1 MEKAYNKDWT
11 TPVVLSNL
19 NRLAYFTA
27 VVETSSFTAAAER
40 LGITKAVVSQQVARL
55 EDELRTTLLIRST
68 RRVRTTEA
76 GQAFY
81 YRCVLILKDAEDA
94 FSELAESI
102 NDPTGTLRLTAPL
115 DYGINVVV
123 PTITE
128 FSRQFSQCKVEA
140 SFSDKTMDVMS
151 ENTNIDVAIRVGW
164 LTEQHLQ
171 ARQIGHFKQ
180 LLVATEQ
187 AYPGIRELDTP
198 QDVLPLPFIANTAL
212 REHSLWT
219 FSQNELDRQTIR
231 LHPSILLDATL
242 AVKEAVLGG
251 AGLAILPDFAIT
263 EELASGR
270 LVHVLPQWDLPVG
283 YIYAVFPTA
292 RFRPAKVKAFVDM
305 LTRRIAP
312 SS

>member
-1 MEKAYNKDWT
+1 MEKAYNKDRINS
-11 TPVVLSNL
+11 VVLSNL

-40 LGITKAVVSQQVARL
+40 LGITKAVVSQQVAKL

-94 FSELAESI
+94 FSELAERISE
-102 NDPTGTLRLTAPL
+102 PSGTLRLTAPL

-151 ENTNIDVAIRVGW
+151 ENTNTDVAIRVGW

-171 ARQIGHFKQ
+171 ARKIGHFRQ
-180 LLVATEQ
+180 VLVASGHDN
-187 AYPGIRELDTP
+187 PSIRELTEP
-198 QDVLPLPFIANTAL
+198 QEIISLPFIANTAL

-219 FSQNELDRQTIR
+219 FSQNELERQTIR

-242 AVKEAVLGG
+242 AVKEAVLDG
-251 AGLAILPDFAIT
+251 AGLAILPDFTIAD
-263 EELASGR
+263 ELASGR
-270 LVHVLPQWDLPVG
+270 LIQVLPQWNLPIG

-292 RFRPAKVKAFVDM
+292 RFRPAKVKAFIEL
-305 LTRRIAP
+305 LTRRITP
-312 SS
+312 TP